1 MDDDTAT
8 AGGRSVALPAGVHVG
23 PVCCPARRLVYC
35 KNITGEIFTSE
46 KNEKR
51 STMKK
56 LSKTLRG
63 LADRAENAEKKVEA
77 AENETR
83 DKVESHVE
91 ASKAHAKARQDEFKA
106 KVVARKTAA
115 GSDWEK
121 LQADHNQR
129 VEKIKSTLGAKKDAV
144 SQKVAAHRADDAE
157 DYATSSIDFA
167 LIAIDD
173 AEIATLEAVDA
184 RAYAE
189 SLA

>member
-1 MDDDTAT
+1 
-8 AGGRSVALPAGVHVG
+8 
-23 PVCCPARRLVYC
+23 
-35 KNITGEIFTSE
+35 
-46 KNEKR
+46 
-51 STMKK
+51 MKK